1 MDKTKVCSRAAKGG
15 HFDVLKWAREN
26 GCPWDSNTCI
36 MAIAA
41 RRTDILTWARANGC
55 PLEEF
60 IAAMLADED
69 AL

>member
-1 MDKTKVCSRAAKGG
+1 
-15 HFDVLKWAREN
+15 
-26 GCPWDSNTCI
+26 

-60 IAAMLADED
+60 IAAMLDDED